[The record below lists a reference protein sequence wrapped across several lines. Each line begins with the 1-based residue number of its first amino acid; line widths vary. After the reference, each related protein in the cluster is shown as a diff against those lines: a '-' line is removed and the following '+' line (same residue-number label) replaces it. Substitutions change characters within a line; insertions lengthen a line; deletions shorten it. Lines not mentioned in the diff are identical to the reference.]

1 MERRD
6 LLKGMA
12 ASAGAVTAA
21 TAVQGLTASQRM
33 RNGGWPP
40 RWQCGGAGQTS
51 GSDGVHTPSICR
63 KNGIGHRI
71 CQRHGGGC
79 GQKVVARGANLVC
92 VDWIKDVGEASNAE
106 IVAAGGKSVFIH
118 GDVADAAVMKEA
130 VERAVRTFGALDA
143 ALNIT
148 DCP

>member
-1 MERRD
+1 
-6 LLKGMA
+6 
-12 ASAGAVTAA
+12 
-21 TAVQGLTASQRM
+21 
-33 RNGGWPP
+33 
-40 RWQCGGAGQTS
+40 
-51 GSDGVHTPSICR
+51 
-63 KNGIGHRI
+63 
-71 CQRHGGGC
+71 
-79 GQKVVARGANLVC
+79 VC